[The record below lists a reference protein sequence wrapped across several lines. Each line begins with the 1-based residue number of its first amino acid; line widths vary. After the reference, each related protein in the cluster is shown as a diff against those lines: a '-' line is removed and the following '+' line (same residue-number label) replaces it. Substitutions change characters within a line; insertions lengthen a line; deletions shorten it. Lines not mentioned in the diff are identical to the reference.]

1 MEAFKYTFS
10 KPGALTAALNYH
22 RNAFKSTG
30 RTLPRSSDKVEKPI
44 LMIWVR
50 ILFFNH
56 DLRLYAFYIAPCLV
70 IKK

>member
-50 ILFFNH
+50 LFFNS
-56 DLRLYAFYIAPCLV
+56 DLRLYAFCITSCLV
-70 IKK
+70 VKT